1 MESFLLQLIYET
13 HQVVGESFRST
24 FEKNRTAICANLTG
38 EEMGPSFERV
48 ESAKYTKEKH
58 ILQVSSP

>member
-1 MESFLLQLIYET
+1 M
-13 HQVVGESFRST
+13 VGESFRST